1 MLTST
6 VDNNPMVSNSELNII
21 LEFGREYQNEEI
33 AIEFINPISKIDIV
47 FIAGIILLA
56 QQNSLKYRIIYPGP
70 IFKRIFELRQY
81 LMQFQELYGM
91 EWKNYF
97 TYIKGIENL
106 YKNDL
111 VASESFA
118 PIIQVD
124 QNGIENFF
132 VKLDRNE
139 ISTEFVS
146 LADLY
151 ISEKLLNK
159 KSNNKEID
167 YFKQTDSICRIL
179 SSYPLIYTFVFT
191 ILYNKLDPFVK
202 TTEKGIRDPI
212 ERIYELWE
220 FTIEYTKGL
229 HELAKNIVEHSTTK
243 IGMITLRV
251 YDNLE
256 SIEDFNADKVLET
269 YVFDYGDIG
278 LVPNLVLFTQ
288 NNKDKNIL
296 FEEDLKILENSQ
308 YNLSDFMNP
317 NREKILHQQFQREI
331 AHYGLMKF
339 NQLIRRNE
347 GKMVCSSKG
356 KDSMIEYSEKDKNLQ
371 RKSVDFGTS
380 FFFQLPFKHN
390 LFKVK
395 KTVHLSSEMQ
405 GIHQTVDSLA
415 RILNFTVVDDL
426 IYKSPVKNDST
437 EVILDYNFKINIK
450 NRVDEELTF
459 SQIENFVISKSFTYL
474 SINMLDA
481 ELSSSSLLRLTAL
494 ISNNL
499 LQSIIIYNVDV
510 ELYSS
515 MIKDYIDFY
524 SVLNSFGK
532 NITFWNIDKGVL
544 FFSLNKNPRFNFSDI
559 LYGKSTEEFRSINYV
574 VSLTFP
580 NLFSFGEVPLETD
593 YMLPQCLAPF
603 FYQTSLL
610 PFDVLLENGNKKT
623 IFQSNLEFILNQE
636 LKMSNT
642 LNLPDDGQFA

>member
-6 VDNNPMVSNSELNII
+6 VDNNPIVSNSELNII

-33 AIEFINPISKIDIV
+33 TIEFINPISKIDIV

-56 QQNSLKYRIIYPGP
+56 QQNFLKYRVIYPGP

-81 LMQFQELYGM
+81 LMQFQELYGI
-91 EWKNYF
+91 EWKHYF

-296 FEEDLKILENSQ
+296 FEEDLKILENSK
-308 YNLSDFMNP
+308 YNLSDFLNP

-339 NQLIRRNE
+339 NQLIKRNE

-356 KDSMIEYSEKDKNLQ
+356 KDSMIEYSEKDINLQ

-390 LFKVK
+390 LFKVN

-426 IYKSPVKNDST
+426 IYESPVKNDST

-450 NRVDEELTF
+450 SRVDEELTF

-474 SINMLDA
+474 SINMLGA

-580 NLFSFGEVPLETD
+580 NLFSLGEVPLETD

-623 IFQSNLEFILNQE
+623 IFQSNLEFLLNQE

-642 LNLPDDGQFA
+642 LNLPDNGQFA